1 MDRRTTNNLAL
12 TVIKCLSGITIALL
26 IIILGYLIYRG
37 VRYSNQKEGDV
48 LPLSTSVE
56 DFSLYAT
63 HDTKLSFLSWYTLS
77 SIAKGRERTLRTLT
91 EVNEKIHFYVDPEI
105 KEKAEEYLKTTM
117 KDTYLVNDTT
127 SFATKGGIYLLEKG
141 KTPPKGYHKVPLYD
155 TVVAVNASITTLFHN
170 RKIGSVTTEQVED
183 LQNGTIT
190 NWKELGGPDEKVTFI
205 DNATEAQLKQ
215 TKGSVSLVK
224 ANIFESE
231 EGIDHLKVSRVEKGY
246 NITWEYL
253 TTNAEESGAF
263 GGIFS
268 ILINT
273 LLMIVLVLLISTPIG
288 VGSAIYLS
296 MYAKKGPLKSIIR
309 SGIDLLAGVPS
320 IIFGLFGMLVFVQ
333 LFHLSFS
340 LISGSLTLSLMILP
354 TIIRTS
360 EESINSVDKNTVNAS
375 RGLGATKIESITS
388 IVLPAAKKGIITGL
402 ILAMGRALGETAALV
417 FTIGSSTNIATG
429 FTSSSRV
436 LAQHIYLTIIEG
448 QSIDKAFAS
457 ALILIILELI
467 INSVAKKILRGEK

>member
-1 MDRRTTNNLAL
+1 MDRRTTNNIAL
-12 TVIKCLSGITIALL
+12 LVIKCLSAITIALL

-37 VRYSNQKEGDV
+37 VWYQNQKEGDV
-48 LPLSTSVE
+48 LPISTSEE

-63 HDTKLSFLSWYTLS
+63 QDTKLSFISWYTLS

-91 EVNEKIHFYVDPEI
+91 AVNEKIHFFVDASIRE
-105 KEKAEEYLKTTM
+105 EAEAYLKTTIHD
-117 KDTYLVNDTT
+117 KYLVHNGTPQEI
-127 SFATKGGIYLLEKG
+127 KGGIYLLKKG
-141 KTPPKGYHKVPLYD
+141 KTPPPGYKRIPLYD
-155 TVVAVNASITTLFHN
+155 RVVAVNDSVTTLFNN
-170 RKIGSVTTEQVED
+170 RKIGSVTAEQVQE
-183 LQNGTIT
+183 LQQGAIT
-190 NWKELGGPDEKVTFI
+190 NWKVLGGPDEKVTFI
-205 DNATEAQLKQ
+205 DRATEAQLKQ
-215 TKGSVSLVK
+215 TKGSVSIIE
-224 ANIFESE
+224 ANSFAAE
-231 EGIDHLKVSRVEKGY
+231 EGLDHLKVSRVEKGF
-246 NITWEYL
+246 NMSWDYL

-273 LLMIVLVLLISTPIG
+273 LLMIILVLLISTPIG
-288 VGSAIYLS
+288 VGSAIYLAL
-296 MYAKKGPLKSIIR
+296 YAKKGPFKSLIR
-309 SGIDLLAGVPS
+309 AGIDVLSGVPS

-360 EESINSVDKNTVNAS
+360 EESINGVDKNTINAS

-467 INSVAKKILRGEK
+467 INSIAKKMLRGEK

>member
-1 MDRRTTNNLAL
+1 MNRKTTNTLAL
-12 TVIKCLSGITIALL
+12 SIIKILSAITIALL
-26 IIILGYLIYRG
+26 VIILGYLIYRG
-37 VRYSNQKEGDV
+37 VWYQNQKEGEV
-48 LPLSTSVE
+48 LPITTSEE

-63 HDTKLSFLSWYTLS
+63 KDTKLSFISWYTLF

-91 EVNEKIHFYVDPEI
+91 QVNEKIHFYVDPEV
-105 KEKAEEYLKTTM
+105 KEEAEAYLLTPI
-117 KDTYLVNDTT
+117 KDTALVNKDTT
-127 SFATKGGIYLLEKG
+127 FEPKGGIYLLKKG
-141 KTPPKGYHKVPLYD
+141 KTPPHGYTSLPLYD
-155 TVVAVNASITTLFHN
+155 TVVAVNNSVTTLFNN
-170 RKIGSVTTEQVED
+170 RKIGSVTEEQVKD

-190 NWKELGGPDEKVTFI
+190 NWKTLGGPDEEVTFI
-205 DNATEAQLKQ
+205 DNATNAQLQ
-215 TKGSVSLVK
+215 HTKGSVSILN
-224 ANIFESE
+224 ANVFAE
-231 EGIDHLKVSRVEKGY
+231 EHGIDHLSISRVEKGL

-273 LLMIVLVLLISTPIG
+273 LLMILLVLFIATPIG

-296 MYAKKGPLKSIIR
+296 MYAKNGPFKSLIR
-309 SGIDLLAGVPS
+309 SGIDVLAGVPS

-429 FTSSSRV
+429 LTSSSRV

-467 INSVAKKILRGEK
+467 INSIAKKMLRGEK